1 MTSFIKAMRAVRSPS
16 RKPAAPCA
24 SLQRSSEEGERAN
37 MLVLGTIIWLV
48 AALAL
53 GVIVNATSLYV
64 QKREL
69 VAKVDAVALE
79 AASKI
84 DEKEYYRSSGS
95 AEGEAPEEA
104 SRELPDRAVDSQ
116 ESSRHRAESAGRNKS
131 AGRNYRGGFYGRDG
145 RAVELHARQLAPE
158 GTRVSHPT
166 GIRGGSA
173 VVTLEKQARLPLA
186 FDFLGVKSVRIE
198 ATSSAK
204 LRAIEPP

>member
-1 MTSFIKAMRAVRSPS
+1 MTSLIKTVRAVPS
-16 RKPAAPCA
+16 SSGKHTGPCA

-53 GVIVNATSLYV
+53 GAIVNATSLYV

-79 AASKI
+79 VASKI
-84 DEKEYYRSSGS
+84 DEDKYYGTSGS
-95 AEGEAPEEA
+95 AEGEASGNA
-104 SRELPDRAVDSQ
+104 SRDYPDRAIDSHK
-116 ESSRHRAESAGRNKS
+116 SSRHRAENAARNKS
-131 AGRNYRGGFYGRDG
+131 SGRNYRGGFYGRDG

-158 GTRVSHPT
+158 GTRVSQPT

-173 VVTLEKQARLPLA
+173 VVTLEKRARLPLA